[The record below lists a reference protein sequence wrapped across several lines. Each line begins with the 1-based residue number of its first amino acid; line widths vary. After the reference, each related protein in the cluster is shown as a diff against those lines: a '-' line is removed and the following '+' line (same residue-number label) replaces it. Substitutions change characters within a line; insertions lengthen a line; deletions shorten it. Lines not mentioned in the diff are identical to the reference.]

1 MVPEH
6 GIGVDMGTG
15 RKTHFGARV
24 RRLREASGLTQEEL
38 AGRAGLTRN
47 AVSLLER
54 GERRRPH
61 PHTVRALADALELS
75 GEERAALLAL
85 VPRQAGERDESDG
98 EAHRE
103 PALPVPATP
112 LLGRERDLREVLEFV
127 RRPDVRLLTL
137 TGLGGVGKT
146 RLAIQVARD
155 SVEHFP
161 DGVSFVALSPLGD
174 PALVVPATFRAL
186 GLTEKEGQSPREGLR
201 DYLQKKRLLLVLD
214 NFEHVAE
221 AAPEVADLIEGCP
234 GLFVLVTSRAP
245 LRVRGEQEYPVEPL
259 ALPSTTRSP
268 STEEVL
274 GSPSGRLF
282 VERARATYPA
292 FGLTPEY
299 APIVA
304 SICWRLAG
312 LPLALEL
319 AAAKVRLL
327 GPSSLLARLD
337 QALSTGWARDLPQRQ
352 RTLRATLDWSH
363 DLLSGPEKAL
373 FRRLSV
379 FAGGWTLE
387 AAEAV
392 GASEEVRAE
401 DVLEL
406 LGGLTEQSLVTPGV
420 GLGGETR
427 YGMLE
432 PVRQYALEK
441 LEDGGESDEARRD
454 HADFFL
460 GLAECAR
467 PELRGPDQVEWLERL
482 ERENGNLRAAMSW
495 ALDGGDAEVAARL
508 AWALWLFWV
517 MRGPHGEGRRWAEA
531 VLDRE
536 LAPVLRARAAVAA
549 ATMAYGQGDHGACE
563 GYSDEAMDL
572 SRRGGDEL
580 CTAYALSLVGT
591 NAMHRGE
598 LEKAVSCLEE
608 ALRLFSSVGEEGAV
622 PMARVGLGI
631 VLLARGKEDRA
642 SGVFEEALVS
652 ARREGNA
659 LATNM
664 ALYNLIKLAFTSGD
678 HASAGRMLEEGV
690 ALSARMGDRANL
702 SYFMEGLAVVAGLR
716 KDDLR
721 SAHLFGAAER
731 LLEEV
736 GAPVYGYYQPDDSLY
751 ERTVSAA
758 RSRLG
763 NAAFEEAHKR
773 GRAMDFEQ
781 AVVYALREA
790 APSS

>member
-1 MVPEH
+1 MEPEH

-15 RKTHFGARV
+15 RKTYFGARV
-24 RRLREASGLTQEEL
+24 RRLREAAGLTQEEL

-54 GERRRPH
+54 GERRRPY

-85 VPRQAGERDESDG
+85 VPRQTDEHDAADA
-98 EAHRE
+98 EAPRE
-103 PALPVPATP
+103 AALPLPATP
-112 LLGRERDLREVLEFV
+112 LLGRERDLREVLELV
-127 RRPDVRLLTL
+127 HRPDVRLLTL

-146 RLAIQVARD
+146 RLAIQSARD
-155 SVEHFP
+155 SVEHYP
-161 DGVSFVALSPLGD
+161 EGVTLVALSPLID
-174 PALVVPATFRAL
+174 PALVVPTIFRAL
-186 GLTEKEGQSPREGLR
+186 GLTEKEGQTPHEGLR
-201 DYLQKKRLLLVLD
+201 DYLQEKRLLLVLD

-221 AAPEVADLIEGCP
+221 AAPEVAHLIEGCP

-282 VERARATYPA
+282 VERARAAYPA
-292 FGLTPEY
+292 FELTPED
-299 APIVA
+299 APVVA

-363 DLLSGPEKAL
+363 DLLSGPEQAL

-392 GASEEVRAE
+392 AASAE
-401 DVLEL
+401 LPGELVLDL
-406 LGGLTEQSLVTPGV
+406 LGGLTEQSLVTLE
-420 GLGGETR
+420 LGSGAATR

-441 LEDGGESDEARRD
+441 LEDSGESEKARRR
-454 HADFFL
+454 HADVFL
-460 GLAECAR
+460 ALAERAR
-467 PELRGPDQVEWLERL
+467 PELRGSGQVEWLEKL
-482 ERENGNLRAAMSW
+482 ERENGNLRAVMSW

-508 AWALWLFWV
+508 GWALWLFWV
-517 MRGPHGEGRRWAEA
+517 MRGYHGEGRRWSEA
-531 VLDRE
+531 VLDRD
-536 LAPVLRARAAVAA
+536 LPQGLRARASVAA
-549 ATMAYGQGDHGACE
+549 ATMAYGQGDHEACE
-563 GYSDEAMDL
+563 GYSDVALDL
-572 SRRGGDEL
+572 SRRAGDEL

-591 NAMHRGE
+591 NSMHRGE
-598 LEKAVSCLEE
+598 LKKATFCLEKA
-608 ALRLFSSVGEEGAV
+608 LRIFSSVGEDGAV

-631 VLLARGKEDRA
+631 VLLARGKDDRA
-642 SGVFEEALVS
+642 TGVFAEALAS
-652 ARREGNA
+652 ARRGGNA

-664 ALYNLIKLAFTSGD
+664 ALYNLIKLAFASGD
-678 HASAGRMLEEGV
+678 HASAGRMLKEGV

-721 SAHLFGAAER
+721 SACLYGAAGR

-736 GAPVYGYYQPDDSLY
+736 GAPVYGYYQPDRSLY
-751 ERTVSAA
+751 DRTVSAA

-763 NAAFEEAHKR
+763 NAAFEEARER
-773 GRAMDFEQ
+773 GREMDFEQ
-781 AVVYALREA
+781 AVVYAVRDADL
-790 APSS
+790 SS